1 MDFIS
6 TIKKYSFSFYFLPII
21 LVLGIHLPFF
31 ILGKD
36 SFLITNDNLNAEF
49 LYAHLLKISGNIFNL
64 NQNTIIEN
72 IGVGLK
78 LKYFHSPFILVK
90 VPFLF
95 FDSFNAYII
104 NSIVTRYIGFIGL
117 YFLIKDYLQ
126 LKSKLVV
133 YILCLSFAILPLY
146 TIFGLTILGQ
156 PFLLWAFLNLANNKK
171 KLISIIYILIFIF
184 YSNFQLI
191 GPFAFFWLTV
201 IGIYN
206 YFREKK
212 LNRNYILGLVSMI
225 VFSIIANFSIIST
238 VFSTGSEQSFRL
250 SRVYLELPSFLGAAY
265 LFLKTLFF
273 GELVSSLFIP
283 IPVILLM
290 LILAIKNKLDK
301 IVLYIFGII
310 LFNILVYVLSPH
322 LSIYLGDYISFFK
335 AFGFGRFIY
344 LNAFLFFIILIIL
357 FRKINNSYIIIS
369 ISALILFM
377 NSIRNMEFYYNSYG
391 KFSNDIHAVY
401 DEDKFIKSLVPKDL
415 YNNDHHVHHSAGF
428 LTFNEFYATDLFKE
442 IEDFIG
448 KNKDDYKV
456 INLGIHP
463 SITQYNGFYSI
474 DGYLPNYPLSLHT
487 IFQKINKKELEK
499 KEYYGEKNITINN
512 GVYLTSFELSQYCNE
527 YCFKKVANKSI
538 NNFDLN
544 IKELKDSRVEY
555 VFSAIEIQNT
565 KKIGIEFQEVFEKDE
580 YPYIIYLYKLI

>member
-6 TIKKYSFSFYFLPII
+6 AIKKPIFSIYFLPII
-21 LVLGIHLPFF
+21 LVLGIHVPFF
-31 ILGKD
+31 IFGKD

-49 LYAHLLKISGNIFNL
+49 LYAHLLKISGNLFNL
-64 NQNTIIEN
+64 NQNAVIEN

-90 VPFLF
+90 LPFLF

-117 YFLIKDYLQ
+117 YFLIKDYLK

-191 GPFAFFWLTV
+191 GPFAFFWLSV

-428 LTFNEFYATDLFKE
+428 LTFNEFYATELFKE

>member
-6 TIKKYSFSFYFLPII
+6 AIKKPIFSIYFLPII
-21 LVLGIHLPFF
+21 LVLGIHVPFF
-31 ILGKD
+31 IFGKD

-49 LYAHLLKISGNIFNL
+49 LYAHLLKISGNLFNL
-64 NQNTIIEN
+64 NQNAVIEN

-90 VPFLF
+90 LPFLF

-117 YFLIKDYLQ
+117 YFLIKDYLK

-191 GPFAFFWLTV
+191 GPFAFFWLSV

-225 VFSIIANFSIIST
+225 VFSTIANFSIIST

-428 LTFNEFYATDLFKE
+428 LTFNEFYATELFKE

>member
-6 TIKKYSFSFYFLPII
+6 AIKKPIFSIYFLPII
-21 LVLGIHLPFF
+21 LVLGIHVPFF

-49 LYAHLLKISGNIFNL
+49 LYAHLLKISGNLFNL
-64 NQNTIIEN
+64 NQNAVIEN

-90 VPFLF
+90 LPFLL

-104 NSIVTRYIGFIGL
+104 NSILTRYIGLMGL

-133 YILCLSFAILPLY
+133 YILCLSFAMLPLY
-146 TIFGLTILGQ
+146 TIFGVTILGQ
-156 PFLLWAFLNLANNKK
+156 PFLLWAFLNLKNNKK
-171 KLISIIYILIFIF
+171 KLISFACIIIFIF

-191 GPFAFFWLTV
+191 IPFAFFWLTAFA
-201 IGIYN
+201 IYN
-206 YFREKK
+206 YYDEKK
-212 LNRNYILGLVSMI
+212 VNRNYVLGLIIMI

-238 VFSTGSEQSFRL
+238 VFSTGQDQSFRL
-250 SRVYLELPSFLGAAY
+250 SRVYLELPSLLGALY

-290 LILAIKNKLDK
+290 IIVSIKFKLDRS
-301 IVLYIFGII
+301 VLYIFGII
-310 LFNILVYVLSPH
+310 LFNILVYVLTPH
-322 LSIYLGDYISFFK
+322 ISIYLGDYISFFK

-357 FRKINNSYIIIS
+357 FKKINQN
-369 ISALILFM
+369 LILILVSTSILFI
-377 NSIRNMEFYYNSYG
+377 NSFRNMEFYYNSFG
-391 KFSNDIHAVY
+391 KLSNDIHAVY
-401 DEDKFIKSLVPKDL
+401 DEDKFIKSLIPKQF
-415 YNNDHHVHHSAGF
+415 YNNDYHVHHSAGF
-428 LTFNEFYATDLFKE
+428 FTFNEFYATELFKE

-448 KNKDDYKV
+448 RKKDQYKV

-463 SITQYNGFYSI
+463 SIAQYNGFYSI
-474 DGYLPNYPLSLHT
+474 DGYIPNYPLSLHNK
-487 IFQKINKKELEK
+487 FQKINEKEYEK
-499 KEYYGEKNITINN
+499 KQFFGEKNITISN
-512 GVYLTSFELSQYCNE
+512 GVYLISSELSQNCDE
-527 YCFKKVANKSI
+527 YCFKKVTNKSI
-538 NNFDLN
+538 KKFEVN
-544 IKELKDSRVEY
+544 INELKKSKVEY
-555 VFSAIEIQNT
+555 IFSSIKIQNT
-565 KKIGIEFQEVFEKDE
+565 DKIGIEFQEIFEKQK
-580 YPYIIYLYKLI
+580 YPYIIYLYKII